1 MGMMK
6 NNKTVWITGGGTGIG
21 KSVAEQLA
29 DLGHNVII
37 SGRRLQ
43 NLNKVRLYDS
53 KRITVKVLDICSA
66 KDCRKVVKS
75 IDSKFGSIDLVIL
88 NAATYN
94 PGKIN
99 FNNLESITSI
109 LNINLMGQINCL
121 STILPIMK
129 RQKHGHIVFMS
140 SPAGYRGL
148 PNSGLY
154 GVTKSALTFLS
165 ESLYLELE
173 RNNIKVQVV
182 NPGFIKTPMTD
193 KNDFKMPFIMSSKEA
208 ATRLIKGLDIDT
220 FEISFPKR
228 LIIPMKIL
236 QLLPYSLYFFLM
248 RKLLRRI

>member
-1 MGMMK
+1 MK
-6 NNKTVWITGGGTGIG
+6 KNKTIWITGGGTGIG
-21 KSVAEQLA
+21 KSLTQQFV
-29 DLGHNVII
+29 DFGHNVII
-37 SGRRLQ
+37 SGRRLK
-43 NLNKVRLYDS
+43 NLHKVKLYDKKKIS
-53 KRITVKVLDICSA
+53 IKVLDICSA
-66 KDCRKVVKS
+66 KNCKNVVKS
-75 IDSKFGSIDLVIL
+75 INSEFGNIDLVIL

-99 FNNLESITSI
+99 FKNLESIKNI
-109 LNINLMGQINCL
+109 IDINLMGQINCL
-121 STILPIMK
+121 SSILPIMK
-129 RQKHGHIVFMS
+129 RQKYGHIVFVS

-173 RNNIKVQVV
+173 KNNIKVQVV

-193 KNDFKMPFIMSSKEA
+193 KNDFKMPFLMSSKEA
-208 ATRLIKGLDIDT
+208 ASRLIKKLDIDT

-248 RKLLRRI
+248 RKLLGRI